1 MRSVKSPWEIS
12 DAGRAA
18 LCPHSSS
25 VVFHGSLLVKLIE
38 LETHLYALP
47 EKWLEDVVKPFY
59 FNIQGVSGRE
69 VINYRAGR
77 GLADK
82 YFSHRNPCP
91 EMYSNGD
98 SAPGE

>member
-1 MRSVKSPWEIS
+1 MTIVETPNTLTHDRYRCNLRYQLRS
-12 DAGRAA
+12 
-18 LCPHSSS
+18 
-25 VVFHGSLLVKLIE
+25 
-38 LETHLYALP
+38 
-47 EKWLEDVVKPFY
+47 
-59 FNIQGVSGRE
+59 NIQGVSGRE

-98 SAPGE
+98 SAPGG

>member
-1 MRSVKSPWEIS
+1 VIGIR
-12 DAGRAA
+12 D
-18 LCPHSSS
+18 LT
-25 VVFHGSLLVKLIE
+25 KLR
-38 LETHLYALP
+38 Y
-47 EKWLEDVVKPFY
+47 VY
-59 FNIQGVSGRE
+59 IQGVSSRE

-98 SAPGE
+98 SAPGG

>member
-1 MRSVKSPWEIS
+1 MDIHVDVHVWILEPGNVELKS
-12 DAGRAA
+12 
-18 LCPHSSS
+18 
-25 VVFHGSLLVKLIE
+25 F
-38 LETHLYALP
+38 
-47 EKWLEDVVKPFY
+47 PF
-59 FNIQGVSGRE
+59 IQGVSGRE

-98 SAPGE
+98 SAPGG